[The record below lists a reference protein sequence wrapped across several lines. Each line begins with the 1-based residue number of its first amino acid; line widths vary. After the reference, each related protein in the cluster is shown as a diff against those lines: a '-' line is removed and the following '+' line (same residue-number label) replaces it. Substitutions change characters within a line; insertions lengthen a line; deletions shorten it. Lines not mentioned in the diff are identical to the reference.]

1 MRRLLLA
8 SALSA
13 SILLASSTNADAIGG
28 STPPTTA
35 ARPKSPPVVVDTSTT
50 TASTTPTGYEVYQAN
65 TRVAMAAQASS
76 CRWVHVPRVQIDFSN
91 PDGFIGDALDPVTG
105 RMIRLYQD
113 CNGIYYS
120 VLDPTPG
127 EVATWL
133 WENRL
138 QALIKPSKVG
148 MQPVDDIGAIVK
160 VDTWYWLETFNAPIN
175 ASDSFMGVPASITAR
190 PTTITTTWGDGN
202 TTTCTA
208 PGIDYATATHPK
220 LYREPDPAPDGG
232 CSYRYTTHSGK
243 QPGQKFTVTTT
254 VTWEASWTSGTIGG
268 TFAPVTRQTVNQLK
282 VDQIQSILTKP

>member
-1 MRRLLLA
+1 MRRTVAIAAVVAAIVLA
-8 SALSA
+8 ST
-13 SILLASSTNADAIGG
+13 TNARADIVV
-28 STPPTTA
+28 
-35 ARPKSPPVVVDTSTT
+35 SPPPVIDTSTT
-50 TASTTPTGYEVYQAN
+50 GASNTSTGYEVWRAN
-65 TRVAMAAQASS
+65 ARRALASQGTS
-76 CRWVHVPRVQIDFSN
+76 CPWKHVGSVLADPGSV
-91 PDGFIGDALDPVTG
+91 GGGGLADAVDPKTG

-113 CNGIYYS
+113 CDGNLYS
-120 VLDPTPG
+120 VLDPSPAD
-127 EVATWL
+127 VAEFA
-133 WENRL
+133 WEQM
-138 QALIKPSKVG
+138 QATIRPSKVG

-160 VDTWYWLETFNAPIN
+160 VDTWYWLETFNLPRTWPGN
-175 ASDSFMGVPASITAR
+175 LLGVSASITAR

-208 PGIDYATATHPK
+208 PGMDYATATHPK

-268 TFAPVTRQTVNQLK
+268 TFAPVTRQTVNQLR